1 MKGKSLP
8 LLIIAGILMTAAI
21 AVAESAE
28 NEKEAIAAAG
38 KWLMLVD
45 GGNYKE
51 SWETAASYFRQA
63 VTPDQWIQSALA
75 VRGPLGSLVSRQ
87 VSSVTYA
94 TSLPGAPDGQYVVIM
109 FKSVFEHKAAAIE
122 TVTPMKDQD
131 GQWRVSGYYIR

>member
-21 AVAESAE
+21 VVAESTE

-38 KWLMLVD
+38 KWLAHMD

-51 SWETAASYFRQA
+51 SWEASAAYFRQA
-63 VTPDQWIQSALA
+63 VTQDQWIQSAKA

-87 VSSVTYA
+87 VLSATYA

-109 FKSVFEHKAAAIE
+109 FQSAFEHKTAAVE
-122 TVTPMKDQD
+122 TVTLMKDPD
-131 GQWRVSGYYIR
+131 GQWRVAGY